1 MNFKRLAMLFIAVTL
16 IFTSFSVSIASDYR
30 VYQVKAGDTLWRI
43 SETYHIDLK
52 ELKRLNGLKTD
63 IIQIDQKLKLPSP
76 PIKEQSNVQIS
87 SHTKV
92 GVSEYVVKH
101 GDSLW
106 SIANR
111 YNTSISEIKK
121 INGLLS
127 NVLQVGD
134 IMTVATADSKYTLSD
149 RSSLRTSSTIS
160 YTKQDYQW
168 LAIIIEAEA
177 EDEPYE
183 GKLAVGSVVM
193 NRVKSDN
200 FPDDIQDVIF
210 QKTKVYQFT
219 PVANG
224 RIYRVKPSE
233 DSYKAATEALKGED
247 PTDGAL
253 YFYNPKIAKS
263 DWIRKREIIV
273 VIGQHNFAL

>member
-1 MNFKRLAMLFIAVTL
+1 MNFKRLTMLFIAVTL
-16 IFTSFSVSIASDYR
+16 IFTCFSVSVASDYR

-43 SETYHIDLK
+43 SETYNIDLA
-52 ELKRLNGLKTD
+52 ELKRINGLNSD
-63 IIQIDQKLKLPSP
+63 IIQIDQKLNIPSP
-76 PIKEQSNVQIS
+76 PTKEQTVQIA
-87 SHTKV
+87 SHTNV
-92 GVSEYVVKH
+92 GVSQHVVKH

-106 SIANR
+106 SIATR
-111 YNTSISEIKK
+111 YNTSISEIKR
-121 INGLLS
+121 INGLQS
-127 NVLQVGD
+127 NVLEVGE
-134 IMTVATADSKYTLSD
+134 IMTVATADSKSTLSD
-149 RSSLRTSSTIS
+149 RSSLRNSSTIS

-168 LAIIIEAEA
+168 LAKIIEAEA

-193 NRVKSDN
+193 NRVKSDD

-247 PTDGAL
+247 PTNGAL

-263 DWIRKREIIV
+263 DWIRKREIV
-273 VIGQHNFAL
+273 AVIGQHNFAL